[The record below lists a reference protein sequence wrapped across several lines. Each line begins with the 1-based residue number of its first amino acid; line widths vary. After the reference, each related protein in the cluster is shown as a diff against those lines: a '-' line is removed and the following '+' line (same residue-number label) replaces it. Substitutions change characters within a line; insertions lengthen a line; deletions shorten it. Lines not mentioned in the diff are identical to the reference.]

1 VSWGQ
6 KGDDVRER
14 VERDERERTSQRIS
28 NRFRIS
34 LVFFSS
40 HQRLLRR
47 DEAAQLLG
55 RGLTSIA
62 DVSEQA
68 QAESGEE
75 QEERGGSGGGG
86 EGGEAPHLF
95 CFSRS
100 PSE

>member
-1 VSWGQ
+1 M
-6 KGDDVRER
+6 
-14 VERDERERTSQRIS
+14 RERTSQRIS

-47 DEAAQLLG
+47 DEATQLLG

-75 QEERGGSGGGG
+75 QEEDNEEKTRK
-86 EGGEAPHLF
+86 PHRPLAK
-95 CFSRS
+95 RR
-100 PSE
+100 